1 MGTAGILKQTH
12 NQGECR
18 APNEGRNKVKR
29 GIRSRK
35 QRMVTCESH
44 RSELPREHFKV
55 RSETQ
60 RNHNHNHESPVPG
73 NMSRTLHTQ
82 SAKDKM
88 GLSLS
93 MQKERMQNPAVDLGH
108 GLKGPVG
115 RGWEHPVGTAQG
127 PHSTR
132 LPMNPTAL
140 PHPGNPDKTPLI
152 FTQVISTAP
161 PAEPPG
167 HSQGSEITAVVRSEL
182 QKSLGGSTRPTAP
195 TEG

>member
-1 MGTAGILKQTH
+1 
-12 NQGECR
+12 
-18 APNEGRNKVKR
+18 
-29 GIRSRK
+29 
-35 QRMVTCESH
+35 MVTCESH
-44 RSELPREHFKV
+44 RSELPREHFEV
-55 RSETQ
+55 QSETQ

-161 PAEPPG
+161 QQSLPAIHRAQKLQPWFAQKYRRASVVPQGQPPPLRAEP
-167 HSQGSEITAVVRSEL
+167 ETAS
-182 QKSLGGSTRPTAP
+182 
-195 TEG
+195 